1 MALTK
6 IGAGLF
12 KDTLKTNV
20 SGALGDNL
28 FKKVEKILPNKI
40 KRCQRIVGMFLDYK
54 NRKIIEES
62 LSNDELFNELVE
74 GAIICIEKNRKK
86 KT

>member
-1 MALTK
+1 M
-6 IGAGLF
+6 
-12 KDTLKTNV
+12 V
-20 SGALGDNL
+20 SENKVDVNDQKLGDNL

-62 LSNDELFNELVE
+62 LSNDELFNQLVE
-74 GAIICIEKNRKK
+74 GAIMCIEKNRKK
-86 KT
+86 KP